1 MSSVAP
7 FTRYLHI
14 SRTRREPCEQE
25 DIAERIRPRSVAN
38 AWKTQKEKPRQ
49 RKPRLAPGFSI
60 SQKAIAVS
68 AILILLS
75 ALLAAALLLP
85 ALTRFLRLLAGV
97 RFLAALLLSALLTA
111 LVLLTALAVR
121 VLLVHEVSSL
131 APADPEQQK

>member
-7 FTRYLHI
+7 FTRDLHI
-14 SRTRREPCEQE
+14 RRTRRDPCEQE
-25 DIAERIRPRSVAN
+25 DIAERSRPRSVAN

-60 SQKAIAVS
+60 SQKPIAAS
-68 AILILLS
+68 AILVLLS

-85 ALTRFLRLLAGV
+85 ALTWLLRLLAGV
-97 RFLAALLLSALLTA
+97 RFLAALLLTA